1 MLEAQPIQNIELS
14 ELVSNVKTMFDN
26 KYRLVQIGCTKLKE
40 GYEINYVFDKE
51 YAFQALRVTLPSDTV
66 EVPSV
71 SGVYLSAFLYENEI
85 HDLYGITISDIA
97 VDYKGTFYK
106 TSVKTPF
113 K

>member
-1 MLEAQPIQNIELS
+1 MLEAQPIQNIEIS
-14 ELVSNVKTMFDN
+14 ELVSKVRTMFDN

-40 GYEINYVFDKE
+40 GYEINYVFDKD
-51 YAFQALRVTLPSDTV
+51 YAFQALRITLSSDTV

-85 HDLYGITISDIA
+85 HDLYGITISNIA